1 MSTISVLAF
10 SSEEAT
16 TPGSD
21 YSFDSQNAFANHD
34 WALQV
39 ESPVNKWVN
48 IRKPYSVVYT
58 PENAEPVP
66 IFSYARQSILKI
78 HIATAKNTNLLR
90 DMTKALREVP
100 FDTSHDHWIDA
111 ALTSLQ
117 KKNIV
122 PPFSIE
128 KFHQF
133 VIDSLAKLPSATFR
147 RMSFGTTEL
156 DYLSMM
162 GNSAEVKKMLDPIHG
177 PGRTTTRTGP
187 IASFCK
193 STDRHVGH
201 WTDHDFAEI

>member
-10 SSEEAT
+10 SSQEPT
-16 TPGSD
+16 TAGSD
-21 YSFDSQNAFANHD
+21 CSFDSQNAFANHD

-39 ESPVNKWVN
+39 ESAVNKWVN
-48 IRKPYSVVYT
+48 IRKPYSV
-58 PENAEPVP
+58 
-66 IFSYARQSILKI
+66 RHHQ
-78 HIATAKNTNLLR
+78 
-90 DMTKALREVP
+90 ALREVP
-100 FDTSHDHWIDA
+100 FDTSHDYWIDA

-122 PPFSIE
+122 PPFNIE

-133 VIDSLAKLPSATFR
+133 VIDSLAKMPSATFR

-162 GNSAEVKKMLDPIHG
+162 GNSAEVKKMLEPVNG
-177 PGRTTTRTGP
+177 AGRTTTRTGP

-193 STDRHVGH
+193 SRDYFVGL
-201 WTDHDFAEI
+201 D